1 MKDNSIT
8 MKKLRENFQSNDPAR
23 FIYPLLWL
31 RGEDNET
38 EDVIRNEIRIMY
50 EAGSAGFV
58 VESRPHKDYLGNGWW
73 RDLGICVDEAKKS
86 GMKIWIFD
94 EEYYP
99 SGIAGGRVLQKN
111 PDQYRMRVLVHHSDL
126 VGAGQRYRVKEPG
139 NNDGTITVKPDD
151 VSDWEEILSI
161 WAYPIN
167 GEGQIVFDGG
177 FALEKA
183 TPFNPP
189 SGSPYRKWKI
199 EYVGITPSWSGRF
212 YEKMVDYVNPE
223 VTDEFIHI
231 TYEQTKRHFGHEF
244 GKTIM
249 GFFGDET
256 GFENYGSYD
265 YLFGSDVSCL
275 PWTRYMFEEFSIR
288 KKYDLRDRL
297 YLLWNDYDGR
307 EAAVRF
313 DFMDVMTQLLSEN
326 FFRRCKVWCDT
337 NGIQFIGHIVEDNQ
351 AHTHHGY
358 GTGHFFRSTKH
369 FAMGGYDLV
378 LRQLVPG
385 YKKEILKS
393 LTWDT
398 GMFAWT
404 IGKLAHS
411 VAHLDIGT
419 DKVLCENYGAYGWTL
434 GLRDMKW
441 LTDWQTVRGTNVHIP
456 HAFSLQFPDEDCPPH
471 FYAKGNN
478 PQWPFF
484 RYWVNFVNR
493 SALMLENA
501 VHQANVLVL
510 YPAESHWAGDPL
522 QLDSVCRTLSEGQ
535 IDFDIISMDLLLD
548 EGKCRIENGSV
559 YIEKESF
566 SAIII
571 PPIDFIPKDILK
583 RLNTMSSSGL
593 TVIFIDTSPSKDV
606 HGDHDT
612 VREINAV
619 FLNKSNVHVLGLLSL
634 VRYLQSQNIASIKP
648 EKQDPHLRYYQIL
661 KDGCPV
667 FFLFNESLEK
677 EIEGWITFY
686 GCGNKIPEIW
696 NPLNGTV
703 EQAMVYRGNGDDLEI
718 FLRLR
723 PYESIFIVFQDPQ
736 DVEVMPNLDNFTGI
750 NIKPTNWL
758 SRNQREIIL
767 NGIDPAHYISLDGPE
782 YCRVSSPFL
791 IPETTEPLID
801 TIKIGDWSMQKG
813 FENFSGT
820 VSYTFHVEISPSDR
834 LDRCALLDPGEVWE
848 IARLIVNGTEVGIRI
863 CPPYMFIL
871 SGYLKIGHNE
881 ITIEVTNTLGNR
893 LEDPFQPHGHKPS
906 GLLGPVRIYPVNQKV
921 IDFNV
926 YSKSQLS

>member
-1 MKDNSIT
+1 
-8 MKKLRENFQSNDPAR
+8 MKKIRENFQSDDPSR

-31 RGEDNET
+31 RGEENET
-38 EDVIRNEIRIMY
+38 EDVIRNEIRIMS
-50 EAGSAGFV
+50 EAGSAGLV

-99 SGIAGGRVLQKN
+99 SGIAGGRVLRKN
-111 PDQYRMRVLVHHSDL
+111 PDRYRMRVLVHHSDL
-126 VGAGQRYRVKEPG
+126 VGAGQRYRVKKPG
-139 NNDGTITVKPDD
+139 NNAGTNTVKPGD
-151 VSDWEEILSI
+151 VTDWEDII
-161 WAYPIN
+161 NVWAFPIN
-167 GEGQIVFDGG
+167 DEGEIAFDKGIT
-177 FALEKA
+177 LEKA
-183 TPFNPP
+183 TAFNPP
-189 SGSPYRKWKI
+189 SDSPYRKWKI

-212 YEKMVDYVNPE
+212 YDKMVDYLNPE
-223 VTDEFIHI
+223 VTDEFIRI

-265 YLFGSDVSCL
+265 YLFGGDVPCL
-275 PWTRYMFEEFSIR
+275 PWTRNVFEEFSIR

-313 DFMDVMTQLLSEN
+313 DFMDVMTHLLSEN
-326 FFRRCKVWCDT
+326 FFKRCKTWCDK
-337 NGIQFIGHIVEDNQ
+337 NGLQFIGHIVEDNQ

-369 FAMGGYDLV
+369 FSMGGYDLV

-385 YKKEILKS
+385 YKKETLKS
-393 LTWDT
+393 LKWDT
-398 GMFAWT
+398 EMFAWT

-411 VAHLDIGT
+411 VAHLEIGT
-419 DKVLCENYGAYGWTL
+419 DKVMCENYGAYGWTL

-441 LTDWQTVRGTNVHIP
+441 LTDWQTVRGTNIHIP

-484 RYWVNFVNR
+484 RYWANFVNR

-501 VHQANVLVL
+501 IHQADVLVL

-548 EGKCRIENGSV
+548 EEKCRIKNGSV
-559 YIEKESF
+559 YIERESF

-571 PPIDFIPKDILK
+571 PPIDSIPKKILI
-583 RLNTMSSSGL
+583 RLNTMSGLGL
-593 TVIFIDTSPSKDV
+593 TVIFIDTAPSKDV
-606 HGDHDT
+606 HSDHDT
-612 VREINAV
+612 VRKINAAIM
-619 FLNKSNVHVLGLLSL
+619 NRSNVHVLGLQTL
-634 VRYLQSQNIASIKP
+634 VPYLQNQSIASVKS
-648 EKQDPHLRYYQIL
+648 ETQDPHLRYYQIL

-667 FFLFNESLEK
+667 FFLSNESLEN

-686 GCGNKIPEIW
+686 GCGNKIPELW
-696 NPLNGTV
+696 NPLDGTV
-703 EQAMVYRGNGDDLEI
+703 EQAIVYRRNGENLEMY
-718 FLRLR
+718 LRLR
-723 PYESIFIVFQDPQ
+723 PYESTFIIFQDPH
-736 DVEVMPNLDNFTGI
+736 DVEVMPKLDNFVGI

-767 NGIDPAHYISLDGPE
+767 NEIDPAHYISLDGLE
-782 YCRVSSPFL
+782 YCRVRSPFL
-791 IPETTEPLID
+791 IPQATEPLTDNIE
-801 TIKIGDWSMQKG
+801 IGDWSMQKG
-813 FENFSGT
+813 FETLSGT
-820 VSYTFHVEISPSDR
+820 VSYTFLVEISHSDR
-834 LDRCALLDPGEVWE
+834 LDRWALLDPGEVWE

-871 SGYLKIGHNE
+871 SGHLIIGHNE

-893 LEDPFQPHGHKPS
+893 LKDPFQACEHTPS
-906 GLLGPVRIYPVNQKV
+906 GLLGPVRIYPVAQKV
-921 IDFNV
+921 IDFNG
-926 YSKSQLS
+926 YSESHLS